1 MKNNNN
7 NNSIKNQKLY
17 LDTSV
22 PSVYHDD
29 RQPERQEMTREFWN
43 KLDDFDIHTST
54 LVKKEVEQVEDKQL
68 KQKLLRLIENHEILK
83 LSDEAKKLGK
93 EYIKNKI
100 IPEKAEADA
109 YHIAIATVNQMD
121 FLVSWNFRHM
131 VKVKTK
137 RMVNI
142 VNLQNGYKTIEIIA
156 PPEL

>member
-1 MKNNNN
+1 MK
-7 NNSIKNQKLY
+7 QKVY

-22 PSVYHDD
+22 PSVFYDE
-29 RQPERQEMTREFWN
+29 RQPERQEMTKEFWN
-43 KLDDFDIHTST
+43 KLGDFNVYISD
-54 LVKKEVEQVEDKQL
+54 LVMKELEKVNDEQL
-68 KQKLLRLIENHEILK
+68 KQRLLKLVENCKTLK
-83 LSDEAKKLGK
+83 LSDEAKKLGR

-100 IPEKAEADA
+100 IPEKIEADA

-137 RMVNI
+137 QMVNI
-142 VNLQNGYKTIEIIA
+142 INLQNGYKTIEIIA

>member
-7 NNSIKNQKLY
+7 LIRQKLY

-22 PSVYHDD
+22 PSVYHDN
-29 RQPERQEMTREFWN
+29 RQPERQEMTKEFWN
-43 KLDDFDIHTST
+43 KLDDFDVYISDI
-54 LVKKEVEQVEDKQL
+54 VKKEVEKVEDEQL
-68 KQKLLRLIENHEILK
+68 KQKLLKLIENYKILK
-83 LSDEAKKLGK
+83 LSEEAKKLGQ
-93 EYIKNKI
+93 EYIRNEI

-121 FLVSWNFRHM
+121 FLVTWNFRHM

-137 RMVNI
+137 RMVNL
-142 VNLQNGYKTIEIIA
+142 VNLQNGYKTIEIIS